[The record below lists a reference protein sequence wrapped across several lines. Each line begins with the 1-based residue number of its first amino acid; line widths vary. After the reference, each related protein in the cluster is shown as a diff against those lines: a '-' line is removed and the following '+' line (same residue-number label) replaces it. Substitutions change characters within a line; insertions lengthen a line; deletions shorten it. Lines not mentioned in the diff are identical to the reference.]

1 MHSAKGN
8 NSLKKISVL
17 CAVFAFLIAG
27 CSDSEA
33 QNPENTQITENESLF
48 VFEKTA
54 ARKITDGQDNF
65 LVSFEINDGKIS
77 ASVENKDFGASRSE
91 IIPPE
96 GYSVSD
102 SPEDMCRIITD
113 NTDNGNIPDIIEL
126 TFFGGDGKNVCRFY
140 QIKDNALKEISLYN
154 DGEKVPYIASSLFYR
169 SERRKFIASI
179 IVDESAG
186 LVTDIS
192 DMVKIRTYTFDPDE
206 CTLTGM
212 LEELVPENTLYFGYA
227 YWGLANNTVR
237 YFTDATLPVSD
248 PDNYKEVSDG
258 DNSPLF
264 YFKTDDGRFPDTAS
278 LKEILHRLFKDDLA
292 DSIFENAPQ
301 KYRDFDGE
309 LYTLMGRSSHD
320 PSLGMLTFSSYTVL
334 EDGEKIIYS
343 SRQEKYDDS
352 GKFTGYVDGGD
363 FTLKK
368 QTDDDGNDK
377 GWIITGYRYPYS

>member
-1 MHSAKGN
+1 M
-8 NSLKKISVL
+8 KKIPFL
-17 CAVFAFLIAG
+17 CVVSFAFLIAG
-27 CSDSEA
+27 CADSE
-33 QNPENTQITENESLF
+33 TQKTEYTDLTENESLHLINEN
-48 VFEKTA
+48 VTH
-54 ARKITDGQDNF
+54 KITDGQDNF
-65 LVSFEINDGKIS
+65 LVTFEITDGKIS
-77 ASVENKDFGASRSE
+77 ASVENKSFGMTRSE

-113 NTDNGNIPDIIEL
+113 NTDDGNIPDIIEL
-126 TFFGGDGKNVCRFY
+126 TFFGRDGKNVCRFY
-140 QIKDNALKEISLYN
+140 QIKDNTLKEISLYN
-154 DGEKVPYIASSLFYR
+154 DGENVSYIASSSFYR
-169 SERRKFIASI
+169 SEKCKFIASI

-186 LVTDIS
+186 LVSDIS

-206 CTLTGM
+206 CTLNGK

-237 YFTDATLPVSD
+237 YFTDTTLPVTD

-264 YFKTDDGRFPDTAS
+264 YFKTNDGRFSDTAS
-278 LKEILHRLFKDDLA
+278 QKDVLHRLFKDDLA

-368 QTDDDGNDK
+368 QADDDGNDA